1 MIEGNALG
9 ALEGLGVAV
18 SDEELNERVAT
29 VRTGR
34 PGHHRV
40 HLGAPP
46 ATRRVPN

>member
-18 SDEELNERVAT
+18 SDEELNERVDT
-29 VRTGR
+29 VRTGDLATIVYTS
-34 PGHHRV
+34 GST
-40 HLGAPP
+40 